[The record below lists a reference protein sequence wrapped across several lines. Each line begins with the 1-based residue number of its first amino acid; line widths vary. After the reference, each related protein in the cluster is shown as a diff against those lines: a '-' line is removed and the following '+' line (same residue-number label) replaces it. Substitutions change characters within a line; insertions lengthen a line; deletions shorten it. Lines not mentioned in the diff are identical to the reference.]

1 MSKKQTKASRKRPDV
16 SPTAPGTEAAA
27 PGSGEARTAP
37 VRPSPA
43 PGRPPADPE
52 PPLRIGWSAPLR
64 YAILGVLL
72 FLVIALQAG
81 GNDRAAAVGMS
92 LVLIACVF
100 GRMPQWSLRHRLSIP
115 VLAVFAYLLLNS
127 AAGLYSRFGSFAAG
141 EFGKI
146 LCAFCV
152 FCVVLLRAR
161 RGEARYLAA
170 MASAVSAVFG
180 LISIDG
186 SSLKL
191 LSSAFIRVMDGA
203 LGCYYASLSTGYE
216 SGIRV
221 TGIFGNANVLAGFLA
236 LGVFLALYLIRTAGS
251 RRTRLG
257 GCMLLFVNSLSFLLA
272 FSMGAIGMFAVAVLF
287 YLLAERKG
295 LRFSL
300 FLLMVETAVAALLMA
315 FLSFAG
321 LGKTG
326 AMAALPVCAAL
337 LGGVL
342 LWALHEFVGLPLSQR
357 LSAHGRTAGLVVAG
371 LAGLLCVYAVLAF
384 NVTGGYAL
392 TPGETLR
399 RSVYPAPGDYTL
411 EGDWSGG
418 VQLTV
423 ESQNKTETIMH
434 TSTVLYSGPL
444 DGAAFTVPEDS
455 TVVYLDLSAQDGAAL
470 ERLSLSGGPSVKLG
484 YRLLPGFAANRLQG
498 LWANQNAIQRTEF
511 FRDGLRIYA
520 QSPVI
525 GNGLGSVE
533 GLVTSVQSFYYESKY
548 VHNHYIQV
556 LAEMGIPG
564 LLAFLAILGSAAVTL
579 WKRRREGEEDALL
592 PALCA
597 CLAMAAL
604 HAAAEAVWSLG
615 QYQTMALL
623 VLSMIAVCF
632 GRPVTRLTSK
642 TAALASSALLCLFSA
657 VFAWLLYG
665 NLAAERAYAEIQAG
679 TRIQDAYSMTNLARR
694 DRYGWAQYKLDMA
707 VNAASSPVEE
717 FAQTAA
723 SYAQDCRKLRVHS
736 INFSLERYVYLPQ
749 GRYEELFTA
758 SREGIPQKASV
769 SRTWQEEFSLYEE
782 ALRSDPEGVLDDIQ
796 WFADQVLQTEQMMHD
811 YNADR
816 MEPVTLTGDNLAFLE
831 RIQAVKATGATG
843 ADAAALLG
851 LT

>member
-1 MSKKQTKASRKRPDV
+1 M
-16 SPTAPGTEAAA
+16 
-27 PGSGEARTAP
+27 
-37 VRPSPA
+37 
-43 PGRPPADPE
+43 
-52 PPLRIGWSAPLR
+52 R

-236 LGVFLALYLIRTAGS
+236 LGVFLALYLVRTAGS

-371 LAGLLCVYAVLAF
+371 LAGLLCLRGAGLQRHRGLRPHPRRDPPPLGVSRPRGLHA
-384 NVTGGYAL
+384 GGRLERRGPAHS
-392 TPGETLR
+392 GEPEQDR
-399 RSVYPAPGDYTL
+399 NHHAH
-411 EGDWSGG
+411 
-418 VQLTV
+418 Q
-423 ESQNKTETIMH
+423 H
-434 TSTVLYSGPL
+434 GPL
-444 DGAAFTVPEDS
+444 QRAAGRRGLHRAGGFHRGLPRSLRPGRRGAGAAVP
-455 TVVYLDLSAQDGAAL
+455 LGRPLRQAGLSPAARL
-470 ERLSLSGGPSVKLG
+470 CRQPPPGSVGQSERHPAHGV
-484 YRLLPGFAANRLQG
+484 LPGWPAHLCPEPRHRKRARQCG
-498 LWANQNAIQRTEF
+498 
-511 FRDGLRIYA
+511 
-520 QSPVI
+520 
-525 GNGLGSVE
+525 

-579 WKRRREGEEDALL
+579 WKRRRERRKTHCFRRSV
-592 PALCA
+592 PAWPWRRSMPPRRRCGPWDSIRPWP
-597 CLAMAAL
+597 C
-604 HAAAEAVWSLG
+604 WS
-615 QYQTMALL
+615 
-623 VLSMIAVCF
+623 C
-632 GRPVTRLTSK
+632 P
-642 TAALASSALLCLFSA
+642 
-657 VFAWLLYG
+657 
-665 NLAAERAYAEIQAG
+665 
-679 TRIQDAYSMTNLARR
+679 
-694 DRYGWAQYKLDMA
+694 
-707 VNAASSPVEE
+707 
-717 FAQTAA
+717 
-723 SYAQDCRKLRVHS
+723 
-736 INFSLERYVYLPQ
+736 
-749 GRYEELFTA
+749 
-758 SREGIPQKASV
+758 
-769 SRTWQEEFSLYEE
+769 
-782 ALRSDPEGVLDDIQ
+782 
-796 WFADQVLQTEQMMHD
+796 
-811 YNADR
+811 
-816 MEPVTLTGDNLAFLE
+816 
-831 RIQAVKATGATG
+831 
-843 ADAAALLG
+843 
-851 LT
+851 

>member
-1 MSKKQTKASRKRPDV
+1 M
-16 SPTAPGTEAAA
+16 
-27 PGSGEARTAP
+27 
-37 VRPSPA
+37 
-43 PGRPPADPE
+43 
-52 PPLRIGWSAPLR
+52 
-64 YAILGVLL
+64 
-72 FLVIALQAG
+72 
-81 GNDRAAAVGMS
+81 
-92 LVLIACVF
+92 
-100 GRMPQWSLRHRLSIP
+100 
-115 VLAVFAYLLLNS
+115 
-127 AAGLYSRFGSFAAG
+127 
-141 EFGKI
+141 
-146 LCAFCV
+146 
-152 FCVVLLRAR
+152 
-161 RGEARYLAA
+161 
-170 MASAVSAVFG
+170 
-180 LISIDG
+180 
-186 SSLKL
+186 
-191 LSSAFIRVMDGA
+191 
-203 LGCYYASLSTGYE
+203 
-216 SGIRV
+216 
-221 TGIFGNANVLAGFLA
+221 
-236 LGVFLALYLIRTAGS
+236 
-251 RRTRLG
+251 
-257 GCMLLFVNSLSFLLA
+257 
-272 FSMGAIGMFAVAVLF
+272 
-287 YLLAERKG
+287 
-295 LRFSL
+295 
-300 FLLMVETAVAALLMA
+300 
-315 FLSFAG
+315 
-321 LGKTG
+321 
-326 AMAALPVCAAL
+326 
-337 LGGVL
+337 L
-342 LWALHEFVGLPLSQR
+342 LWALHEFVGLPLSQH

-392 TPGETLR
+392 SPGETLR

-623 VLSMIAVCF
+623 VLAMIAVCF

-665 NLAAERAYAEIQAG
+665 NLTAERAYAEIQAG

-694 DRYGWAQYKLDMA
+694 DRYGLGPIQAGYGRQRRQLSRGGIRPDRCKLC
-707 VNAASSPVEE
+707 PG
-717 FAQTAA
+717 TAA
-723 SYAQDCRKLRVHS
+723 SCGSTPSTSAWNGTS
-736 INFSLERYVYLPQ
+736 ICPRGGMRSSSPPPGRASLKKPPCPGH
-749 GRYEELFTA
+749 GRRNSPSMKRPFAATPRGSWTTSSGSPIRS
-758 SREGIPQKASV
+758 SRP
-769 SRTWQEEFSLYEE
+769 SR
-782 ALRSDPEGVLDDIQ
+782 
-796 WFADQVLQTEQMMHD
+796 
-811 YNADR
+811 
-816 MEPVTLTGDNLAFLE
+816 
-831 RIQAVKATGATG
+831 
-843 ADAAALLG
+843 
-851 LT
+851 

>member
-1 MSKKQTKASRKRPDV
+1 M
-16 SPTAPGTEAAA
+16 
-27 PGSGEARTAP
+27 
-37 VRPSPA
+37 
-43 PGRPPADPE
+43 
-52 PPLRIGWSAPLR
+52 
-64 YAILGVLL
+64 
-72 FLVIALQAG
+72 
-81 GNDRAAAVGMS
+81 
-92 LVLIACVF
+92 
-100 GRMPQWSLRHRLSIP
+100 
-115 VLAVFAYLLLNS
+115 
-127 AAGLYSRFGSFAAG
+127 
-141 EFGKI
+141 
-146 LCAFCV
+146 
-152 FCVVLLRAR
+152 
-161 RGEARYLAA
+161 
-170 MASAVSAVFG
+170 
-180 LISIDG
+180 
-186 SSLKL
+186 
-191 LSSAFIRVMDGA
+191 
-203 LGCYYASLSTGYE
+203 
-216 SGIRV
+216 
-221 TGIFGNANVLAGFLA
+221 
-236 LGVFLALYLIRTAGS
+236 
-251 RRTRLG
+251 
-257 GCMLLFVNSLSFLLA
+257 
-272 FSMGAIGMFAVAVLF
+272 
-287 YLLAERKG
+287 
-295 LRFSL
+295 
-300 FLLMVETAVAALLMA
+300 
-315 FLSFAG
+315 
-321 LGKTG
+321 
-326 AMAALPVCAAL
+326 
-337 LGGVL
+337 
-342 LWALHEFVGLPLSQR
+342 
-357 LSAHGRTAGLVVAG
+357 
-371 LAGLLCVYAVLAF
+371 
-384 NVTGGYAL
+384 
-392 TPGETLR
+392 
-399 RSVYPAPGDYTL
+399 
-411 EGDWSGG
+411 
-418 VQLTV
+418 
-423 ESQNKTETIMH
+423 
-434 TSTVLYSGPL
+434 
-444 DGAAFTVPEDS
+444 PEDS

-665 NLAAERAYAEIQAG
+665 NLTAERAYAEIQAG